1 MDAWPWKHFMRML
14 SLPIQ
19 EIFRIKYERH
29 NVFVPDAGSD
39 PFAISCL
46 STHPIGTSLHG
57 RTTSLHLS
65 LRSALQGEDRASLNQ
80 GAGLKKGV
88 WIAYP

>member
-1 MDAWPWKHFMRML
+1 MRML

-57 RTTSLHLS
+57 RTTSVHL
-65 LRSALQGEDRASLNQ
+65 A
-80 GAGLKKGV
+80 
-88 WIAYP
+88 